1 MTTAMSEIDEF
12 VSIGDLHLTDS
23 LGRGGLAAHIKEPDK
38 MVADLVIAQPL
49 KWARKKGIR
58 DIILLGDLCENP
70 RMSYEGQ
77 MQLSRIFQQKG
88 FIFHVILGNHDKL
101 AEDSAAGHSLQLM
114 KALGL
119 RENVRL
125 YEEPTKVGR
134 LNFLPWPHAKFDKE
148 RMNIAHIDV
157 QGSKTDSGRLN
168 KSEKLNASQ
177 ADAVIGHIHTAQKVR
192 NSHYPGTIYQKNFG
206 ESLDKYFGHSRFDDG
221 WETNLIPV
229 QPTYRLHTIEVKSR
243 KDLKKVPASEFDL
256 IKLII
261 VDGAKVTAADYQHL
275 NVKAVK
281 TASTEQEL
289 ALARIE
295 ELSEGSEVE
304 ISTDEFFGAW
314 LERQPKDDDLKA
326 KAEKVRAKYLKGH
339 AR

>member
-1 MTTAMSEIDEF
+1 MTTEINEF
-12 VSIGDLHLTDS
+12 VAIGDLHLTDS
-23 LGRGGLAAHIKEPDK
+23 IGRGGLAAHIKDSDK

-49 KWARKKGIR
+49 KWARKNGIR
-58 DIILLGDLCENP
+58 DIVLLGDLCENP

-77 MQLSRIFQQKG
+77 MQLSRIFRQKG
-88 FIFHVILGNHDKL
+88 FVFHVILGNHDML
-101 AEDSAAGHSLQLM
+101 AEDPSVGHSLQLM

-119 RENVRL
+119 PPNVHL
-125 YEEPTKVGR
+125 YEEPTTVGR
-134 LNFLPWPHAKFDKE
+134 LRFLPWPHQKFDKE

-168 KSEKLNASQ
+168 KSEKLNASN
-177 ADAVIGHIHTAQKVR
+177 ADAVIGHIHTAQQVR
-192 NSHYPGTIYQKNFG
+192 NSHYPGTLYQKNFG
-206 ESLDKYFGHSRFDDG
+206 ESKDKFFAHSRFDDG
-221 WETNLIPV
+221 WETNLVPV
-229 QPTYRLHTIEVKSR
+229 KPTYRLHTVEVRTR

-256 IKLII
+256 IKLIL

-289 ALARIE
+289 ALAKIE
-295 ELSEGSEVE
+295 ELAEGSEIE

-314 LERQPKDDDLKA
+314 IDRQPKDDELKA
-326 KAEKVRAKYLKGH
+326 KALEVRTKYLKGV